1 MQELEA
7 RRRLLVARCEV
18 ERVELGERLAEL
30 RDSPLS
36 RAAGELFGR
45 GGPREATT
53 PLARPLTWALALG
66 GLLLLRRPREI
77 LTVLGWAR
85 TAVALGSRAT
95 VVLRLLEQL
104 RPGRQARATK
114 EG

>member
-1 MQELEA
+1 MRELEA
-7 RRRLLVARCEV
+7 RRRLLVARCEL

-45 GGPREATT
+45 SGPEGAA

-66 GLLLLRRPREI
+66 GLLLLRRPRQI

-104 RPGRQARATK
+104 RPGRHAARAVK
-114 EG
+114 DG

>member
-1 MQELEA
+1 MRELEA
-7 RRRLLVARCEV
+7 RRRLLVARCEL

-36 RAAGELFGR
+36 RAAAELLGR
-45 GGPREATT
+45 NGPDAAA

-66 GLLLLRRPREI
+66 GLLLLRRPRQI

-85 TAVALGSRAT
+85 TAMALSSRAS

-104 RPGRQARATK
+104 RPHRPGTREVK